1 MSQNLYEEAIAEA
14 RRLRDMAEENAK
26 NKIID
31 AVTPRIRNLIEQ
43 QLLDEADEDIEE
55 LAPGDDPE
63 MMDTEMADAESVT
76 VDLDALSSEEIPQAP
91 AVPADPAAGPQ
102 PGADLH
108 IDPTGGLSID
118 VGDVSIEVDAS
129 GDDAGEE
136 VLMDDQVAE
145 ALARMVA
152 SSNSGRKKLQGRVS
166 LLEQRINSFKKGFA
180 FAKKRGNKSHKLKAA
195 KIFESLAREAVILRR
210 QVILTEQDTGGVI
223 LEKARIDSII
233 KEMKI
238 MSRRNN
244 RNIFDFLFEA
254 EGNQQSGRQALDEL
268 DIVLADE
275 DLEALGVE
283 EPEEADVS
291 AIDVSVMSAG
301 EEEGAEEGGDE
312 DLGGEEGGD
321 DELELEMDEVYEI
334 DENMLRRELKR
345 MRRLAEETSGVEDP
359 SQSADAFGG
368 GDVEDEEF
376 VDVDE
381 DSLLNALAD
390 ELGDAPNPDVGGRPA
405 GGDAM
410 PESRRRRRS
419 RISETRKVRAMA
431 RQLAEYKKAT
441 GALKGQLTE
450 MNLFNA
456 KLLYANKLM
465 QNRNLSQKQQRAI
478 VEALDNAK
486 TLREAKLLYKSL
498 TASLDKGKTR
508 SLREGKTLRT
518 IGSSSRSTRS
528 ASPAKSGVEV
538 DRWAVLAGIAG
549 NK

>member
-26 NKIID
+26 NRIID
-31 AVTPRIRNLIEQ
+31 AVTPRIRSLIEQ
-43 QLLDEADEDIEE
+43 QLLDEADEESEE
-55 LAPGDDPE
+55 IAPGDD
-63 MMDTEMADAESVT
+63 EMADAESVT
-76 VDLDALSSEEIPQAP
+76 VDLDALSSEEVPQPPAAP
-91 AVPADPAAGPQ
+91 AAPAPEAGA
-102 PGADLH
+102 GADLH
-108 IDPTGGLSID
+108 IDPSGGLSID

-129 GDDAGEE
+129 GEEGDE
-136 VLMDDQVAE
+136 VLMDDQMAE

-166 LLEQRINSFKKGFA
+166 LLEQRMNSFKKGYD
-180 FAKKRGNKSHKLKAA
+180 FAKKRGNKSHKVKAA

-283 EPEEADVS
+283 DPEEADVS
-291 AIDVSVMSAG
+291 ALDVSVMSA
-301 EEEGAEEGGDE
+301 EEEEGGDE
-312 DLGGEEGGD
+312 GGEEAAEEEGG

-359 SQSADAFGG
+359 SQSADSFGG

-390 ELGDAPNPDVGGRPA
+390 ELGNAPNPDVGGAPA

-410 PESRRRRRS
+410 PESRRRRS
-419 RISETRKVRAMA
+419 ARISESRKVRAMA
-431 RQLAEYKKAT
+431 RQLSEYKKAT
-441 GALKGQLTE
+441 SALKGQLTE

-498 TASLDKGKTR
+498 TASLNKGKTR

-518 IGSSSRSTRS
+518 LGSSSRSTRS
-528 ASPAKSGVEV
+528 AQPASSGVEV

>member
-43 QLLDEADEDIEE
+43 QLLDEADEELEE
-55 LAPGDDPE
+55 LAPGDDP
-63 MMDTEMADAESVT
+63 EMADAESVT
-76 VDLDALSSEEIPQAP
+76 VDLDALSSEEIPQAAP
-91 AVPADPAAGPQ
+91 VAAPPADAQ

-108 IDPTGGLSID
+108 IDPSGGLSID

-129 GDDAGEE
+129 GDEEGEE

-180 FAKKRGNKSHKLKAA
+180 FAKKRGSKSHKLKAA

-283 EPEEADVS
+283 EPGEADVS
-291 AIDVSVMSAG
+291 ALDVSVEMAE

-312 DLGGEEGGD
+312 AAEEGGD

-359 SQSADAFGG
+359 SQSADSFGG

-419 RISETRKVRAMA
+419 RISESRKTRAMA

-528 ASPAKSGVEV
+528 AQPQSGVEV

>member
-1 MSQNLYEEAIAEA
+1 M
-14 RRLRDMAEENAK
+14 
-26 NKIID
+26 
-31 AVTPRIRNLIEQ
+31 
-43 QLLDEADEDIEE
+43 
-55 LAPGDDPE
+55 G
-63 MMDTEMADAESVT
+63 
-76 VDLDALSSEEIPQAP
+76 
-91 AVPADPAAGPQ
+91 
-102 PGADLH
+102 
-108 IDPTGGLSID
+108 
-118 VGDVSIEVDAS
+118 
-129 GDDAGEE
+129 
-136 VLMDDQVAE
+136 
-145 ALARMVA
+145 
-152 SSNSGRKKLQGRVS
+152 
-166 LLEQRINSFKKGFA
+166 SFKKGFT
-180 FAKKRGNKSHKLKAA
+180 FAKRRGSKSHKIKAA

-291 AIDVSVMSAG
+291 ALDVSVVSA
-301 EEEGAEEGGDE
+301 EEEEGGDE
-312 DLGGEEGGD
+312 GGEEDLADDEGG

-345 MRRLAEETSGVEDP
+345 MRRLAEETSGAEDP
-359 SQSADAFGG
+359 SQSADSFGG

-381 DSLLNALAD
+381 DSLLNQLAD

-410 PESRRRRRS
+410 PESRRRRRA
-419 RISETRKVRAMA
+419 RISESRRVRAMA
-431 RQLAEYKKAT
+431 RQLNEYKKAT
-441 GALKGQLTE
+441 TALKGQLTE

-518 IGSSSRSTRS
+518 LGSSSRSTRS
-528 ASPAKSGVEV
+528 AQPAGNGVEV

>member
-43 QLLDEADEDIEE
+43 QLISEVEEEDSED
-55 LAPGDDPE
+55 LAPGDDP
-63 MMDTEMADAESVT
+63 EMADAESVT
-76 VDLDALSSEEIPQAP
+76 VDLDALSSEEVPAAP
-91 AVPADPAAGPQ
+91 AAPAPGGAEAPAG
-102 PGADLH
+102 GADLH

-129 GDDAGEE
+129 GDDGDE

-152 SSNSGRKKLQGRVS
+152 SSNSGRKKLSNRLS

-283 EPEEADVS
+283 DPEEADVS
-291 AIDVSVMSAG
+291 ALDVSVVSA
-301 EEEGAEEGGDE
+301 EEEEGGDE
-312 DLGGEEGGD
+312 GGDELADEEGG

-345 MRRLAEETSGVEDP
+345 MRRLAEETSGAEDP
-359 SQSADAFGG
+359 SQSADSFGG

-381 DSLLNALAD
+381 DSLLNQLAD

-410 PESRRRRRS
+410 PESRRRRRA
-419 RISETRKVRAMA
+419 RISESRRVRAMA
-431 RQLAEYKKAT
+431 RQLNEYKKAT
-441 GALKGQLTE
+441 NALKGQLTE

-518 IGSSSRSTRS
+518 LGSSSRSTRS
-528 ASPAKSGVEV
+528 AQPAGNGVEV

>member
-14 RRLRDMAEENAK
+14 RRLREMAEENAK

-43 QLLDEADEDIEE
+43 QLLDEADVGEE
-55 LAPGDDPE
+55 EEVISDDPA
-63 MMDTEMADAESVT
+63 MSDAESVT
-76 VDLDALSSEEIPQAP
+76 VDLDALTAEELPP
-91 AVPADPAAGPQ
+91 PPAAAPDSGEAAAG
-102 PGADLH
+102 GADLH

-118 VGDVSIEVDAS
+118 VGDVSIEVDAGHDEPD
-129 GDDAGEE
+129 GDE

-145 ALARMVA
+145 ALARMV
-152 SSNSGRKKLQGRVS
+152 SRSNSGRKKLSDRLS
-166 LLEQRINSFKKGFA
+166 LLERRINSFKKGFK
-180 FAKKRGNKSHKLKAA
+180 FAKQRGDRSQKVKAA
-195 KIFESLAREAVILRR
+195 KIFETLAREAVILRR

-268 DIVLADE
+268 DLVLADE

-283 EPEEADVS
+283 DPEEADVS
-291 AIDVSVMSAG
+291 ALDVSVVSA
-301 EEEGAEEGGDE
+301 EEDEGDDEEGGDE
-312 DLGGEEGGD
+312 AAEEGG

-345 MRRLAEETSGVEDP
+345 MRRLAEETSGVDDP
-359 SQSADAFGG
+359 SQSADSFGG

-390 ELGDAPNPDVGGRPA
+390 ELGDAPNPDVGGAPA

-410 PESRRRRRS
+410 PESRRRRRA
-419 RISETRKVRAMA
+419 RISESRKVRAMA
-431 RQLAEYKKAT
+431 RQLNEYKKAT
-441 GALKGQLTE
+441 RALKGQLTE

-508 SLREGKTLRT
+508 SLREGKSLRT

-528 ASPAKSGVEV
+528 AQPAGNGVEV

>member
-14 RRLRDMAEENAK
+14 RLLRDMAEENAK

-31 AVTPRIRNLIEQ
+31 AVTPRIRSLIEQ
-43 QLLDEADEDIEE
+43 QLLDEADEEE
-55 LAPGDDPE
+55 LEDLDLDP
-63 MMDTEMADAESVT
+63 EMADAESVT
-76 VDLDALSSEEIPQAP
+76 VDLDALSSEQILPE
-91 AVPADPAAGPQ
+91 PAAIASSTDAAEAPGA
-102 PGADLH
+102 GADLH
-108 IDPTGGLSID
+108 IDPSGGLSID
-118 VGDVSIEVDAS
+118 VGGVSIEVDAG
-129 GDDAGEE
+129 GDEEGEE
-136 VLMDDQVAE
+136 IMMNDQVAE

-152 SSNSGRKKLQGRVS
+152 SSNSGRKKLSGRLS
-166 LLEQRINSFKKGFA
+166 LLEQRVNSFKKGFK
-180 FAKKRGNKSHKLKAA
+180 FAKNRGNRSHKLKAT
-195 KIFESLAREAVILRR
+195 KIFESLATEAVILRR

-254 EGNQQSGRQALDEL
+254 EGNQQSGRRALDEL

-283 EPEEADVS
+283 DPEEADVS
-291 AIDVSVMSAG
+291 ALEVSVMSAG
-301 EEEGAEEGGDE
+301 EEEDEEVGEEEGGE
-312 DLGGEEGGD
+312 DLD
-321 DELELEMDEVYEI
+321 LDMDEVYEI
-334 DENMLRRELKR
+334 DETMLRRELKR
-345 MRRLAEETSGVEDP
+345 MRRLSEETSGVEDP
-359 SQSADAFGG
+359 SLSADSFGG

-410 PESRRRRRS
+410 SETRRRRRARGRRHG
-419 RISETRKVRAMA
+419 RIKETRTVRTMT
-431 RQLAEYKKAT
+431 RQLSEYKKAT
-441 GALKGQLTE
+441 HALKGQLTE

-528 ASPAKSGVEV
+528 AKPAGNGVEV

>member
-1 MSQNLYEEAIAEA
+1 M
-14 RRLRDMAEENAK
+14 
-26 NKIID
+26 
-31 AVTPRIRNLIEQ
+31 
-43 QLLDEADEDIEE
+43 
-55 LAPGDDPE
+55 
-63 MMDTEMADAESVT
+63 
-76 VDLDALSSEEIPQAP
+76 
-91 AVPADPAAGPQ
+91 
-102 PGADLH
+102 
-108 IDPTGGLSID
+108 
-118 VGDVSIEVDAS
+118 VS
-129 GDDAGEE
+129 
-136 VLMDDQVAE
+136 
-145 ALARMVA
+145 R
-152 SSNSGRKKLQGRVS
+152 SNTGRKKLKNRLS
-166 LLEQRINSFKKGFA
+166 LLERRLSLFKKGFT
-180 FAKKRGNKSHKLKAA
+180 FASHRGTKSHKVKAA
-195 KIFESLAREAVILRR
+195 KIFETLARETVILRR

-254 EGNQQSGRQALDEL
+254 EGNQQSGQQALDEL
-268 DIVLADE
+268 DLVLADE

-283 EPEEADVS
+283 DPGEADVS
-291 AIDVSVMSAG
+291 ALDVNVVSAEEDEG
-301 EEEGAEEGGDE
+301 AEEEGDEEGGDE
-312 DLGGEEGGD
+312 
-321 DELELEMDEVYEI
+321 ELELEMDEIYEI
-334 DENMLRRELKR
+334 DETMLRRELKR
-345 MRRLAEETSGVEDP
+345 MRRLAEETSGVDEP
-359 SQSADAFGG
+359 SQSADSFGG

-390 ELGDAPNPDVGGRPA
+390 ELGDAPNPDVGGAPA

-410 PESRRRRRS
+410 PESRRRRRA
-419 RISETRKVRAMA
+419 RISETRKVRALA
-431 RQLAEYKKAT
+431 RQLNEYKKAT
-441 GALKGQLTE
+441 SALKGQLTE

-498 TASLDKGKTR
+498 TASLKGKTR
-508 SLREGKTLRT
+508 SLREGRTRTL
-518 IGSSSRSTRS
+518 GSSSRSTRS
-528 ASPAKSGVEV
+528 AQPAGNGVEV